1 MTVAR
6 AAGPDY
12 HPAWNPAF
20 SLRARTLNPSQ
31 RQRLMKRL
39 TELGIQSQTTDHR
52 PVFTVEESGELYEKI
67 PGAHTKNLFL
77 QDAKGQLFLIIAH
90 HHTLVSLKRLPPV
103 LGSAR
108 LSFGKAELLQEVLG
122 VMPGSVTAFALMN
135 DVAHRVRPVIDQTLM
150 TFDVIN
156 LHPMENT
163 ATTSIAREDLLRFI
177 RASGHSPQ
185 IATLTLD

>member
-1 MTVAR
+1 ME
-6 AAGPDY
+6 
-12 HPAWNPAF
+12 
-20 SLRARTLNPSQ
+20 
-31 RQRLMKRL
+31 RL

-52 PVFTVEESGELYEKI
+52 PVFTVEESGELYERI
-67 PGAHTKNLFL
+67 QGAHTKNLFL

-108 LSFGKAELLQEVLG
+108 LSFGKAELLLEVLG
-122 VMPGSVTAFALMN
+122 VKPGSVTAFALMN

>member
-1 MTVAR
+1 ME
-6 AAGPDY
+6 
-12 HPAWNPAF
+12 
-20 SLRARTLNPSQ
+20 
-31 RQRLMKRL
+31 RLAD
-39 TELGIQSQTTDHR
+39 LGIECQTTDHQ

-67 PGAHTKNLFL
+67 PGGHTKNLFL

-90 HHTLVSLKRLPPV
+90 HHTLVSLKRLPAV

-122 VMPGSVTAFALMN
+122 VTPGSVTAFALMN
-135 DVAHRVRPVIDQTLM
+135 DTALRVRPVIDANLM
-150 TFDVIN
+150 TFGVIN
-156 LHPMENT
+156 LHPMENS

-185 IATLTLD
+185 IETLTLD